1 MLTHLNAKLKDKVF
15 LVTGGAQGLGFAIC
29 EALLEAQAKV
39 IIADIQEDKGR
50 AAVVS
55 LKEKAGQVIFRKLD
69 LREADEVSKLF
80 QEIREMYG
88 GLDAVVN
95 NAGIDFTKP
104 IDKLSLAE
112 WDAAFA
118 VNLRGPFIIAKNALA
133 LMMPRRSGYIINI
146 ISTAALR
153 AWPEASAYH
162 ATKWGLRGFTHA
174 LFTEARN
181 YNIKVTALIAGGMR
195 TPFLLDRF
203 PDINQALLQDPKDVA
218 AEVTHL
224 LSMEGDTV
232 IPELMVIPSKE
243 TSWP

>member
-1 MLTHLNAKLKDKVF
+1 MLTHLNADLKDKVF

-39 IIADIQEDKGR
+39 IIADIQDEKGR
-50 AAVVS
+50 KAVAS
-55 LKEKAGQVIFRKLD
+55 LQESAGEVIFRRLD
-69 LREADEVSKLF
+69 LREVDEVTKLF
-80 QEIREMYG
+80 QEVRQMYG
-88 GLDAVVN
+88 RLDGVIN

-104 IDKLSLAE
+104 IDKLSVAE
-112 WDAAFA
+112 WDAAMA
-118 VNLRGPFIIAKNALA
+118 VNLRGPFIIAKCALE
-133 LMMPRRSGYIINI
+133 LMMPRRSGYIVNI
-146 ISTAALR
+146 VSTAALR
-153 AWPEASAYH
+153 AWPEASVYH

-203 PDINQALLQDPKDVA
+203 PDINQELLQDPKSVA
-218 AEVTHL
+218 GEVVHL
-224 LSMEGDTV
+224 LSMQGDTV
-232 IPELMVIPSKE
+232 IPELMVIPLKE